1 MAGEIAAAVEDI
13 NEGSEV
19 HGWVLMTDDEMVNGM
34 WEGSEEGHKSKIYDE
49 RKVNKHN
56 RVDEENIFAFFSPFF
71 AKEEK
76 VDGYEDDKV

>member
-13 NEGSEV
+13 NERSEV
-19 HGWVLMTDDEMVNGM
+19 YGWVLMTDDEMVNGVR
-34 WEGSEEGHKSKIYDE
+34 EGSEEGHKSKIYDE
-49 RKVNKHN
+49 REVNKHK

-76 VDGYEDDKV
+76 VNGYEDGKV